1 MPNAASAPHEIVVFV
16 TPHFNVSATTSFI
29 DPFRVANY
37 LTGTS
42 RFSWSFVSKTGGSVE
57 SSSGMVIETTP
68 LDDVRNS
75 DPWLVLVSS
84 SWTPERYSSR
94 RLRTCL
100 HKWERSGAI
109 IGGLDT
115 GGIILANAG
124 LLKGRTATVHY
135 EHIDAFIEIA
145 TDTTVSENMI
155 VPDDRIFTCCG
166 GTASTDAGLRFVHA
180 VVGENIANAAARYL
194 FHHDVR
200 GDTQSQNPKVVE
212 PMGYVTSGV
221 VRGAIDIME
230 AHLETTLSVPEIAS
244 ALNVSQRQL
253 SRLFRQYVQKTPVEY
268 YRDIRLDRARG
279 LVTQTELKFSEIAA
293 ASGFNSQVH
302 FSRAYHQRFGL
313 SPSADRI
320 EGRVPFEFRAWPMY
334 KPDLR
339 NAEGASPSESP

>member
-1 MPNAASAPHEIVVFV
+1 MSTATVNQHDALVFV

-29 DPFRVANY
+29 DPLRVTNY
-37 LTGTS
+37 LTGANW
-42 RFSWSFVSKTGGSVE
+42 FSWSFVSQDGGKVE
-57 SSSGMVIETTP
+57 ASNGLIVETEP
-68 LDDVRNS
+68 LSAFHNHE
-75 DPWLVLVSS
+75 PWLVIVSS
-84 SWTPERYSSR
+84 SWTPERHTSR
-94 RLRTCL
+94 ALHTAL
-100 HKWERSGAI
+100 HKWQRSGAI

-124 LLKGRTATVHY
+124 MLKGKTATVHY

-145 TDTTVSENMI
+145 ADTIVSENMI
-155 VPDDRIFTCCG
+155 VLDDRMFTCCG
-166 GTASTDAGLRFVHA
+166 GTASTDASLRFVLA
-180 VVGENIANAAARYL
+180 IAGENVANAAARYL

-200 GDTQSQNPKVVE
+200 GEGQSQNPRVPW
-212 PMGYVTSGV
+212 PMGYVTSGI
-221 VRGAIDIME
+221 VRAAIDVME
-230 AHLETTLSVPEIAS
+230 AHLETTLSIPEIA
-244 ALNVSQRQL
+244 ARVDVSQRQL

-313 SPSADRI
+313 APSADRI

-334 KPDLR
+334 KPDFR
-339 NAEGASPSESP
+339 SAGDVSRSASR